1 MSCVQSFYGALKIF
15 HGPFISI
22 VQILFFSTWHTGKNP
37 LIDNIKK
44 NSRIVA
50 YLKRIFKIEIYA
62 TRQGPKLI
70 QTKERVSAS
79 FSSVFKGEINWTYPM
94 CMGVFTWGHFYLH
107 CLPKDRRTYH
117 GEPRRSLFVT
127 STRSSIYPVSTGH
140 SQSKGFNSTDRLII
154 PIAYFKDLVIKNRL
168 TIFPGQGL

>member
-62 TRQGPKLI
+62 TRQGPKLL

-79 FSSVFKGEINWTYPM
+79 FSSVFKGDIQLNLPN
-94 CMGVFTWGHFYLH
+94 VHRRFYMRAF
-107 CLPKDRRTYH
+107 LPSQPSKGPSYV
-117 GEPRRSLFVT
+117 PRRAQKELVCDFNPLVHLSGVNGPF
-127 STRSSIYPVSTGH
+127 SIERV
-140 SQSKGFNSTDRLII
+140 QLNW
-154 PIAYFKDLVIKNRL
+154 
-168 TIFPGQGL
+168 